1 MATVRTCGDLI
12 VYFFAQSVFI
22 LAYAI
27 VKRNTH
33 SDGSDVEIFLVDH
46 AYGFKN
52 VLCINH

>member
-33 SDGSDVEIFLVDH
+33 RDGSDIEVFLVDH